1 MSTAHTPAE
10 LVLGTAQ
17 LCDPQS
23 SSDSRDESNRVILA
37 ALNAGVKWIETS
49 PTYGHAETH
58 VGQALRTTKRAHVI
72 TKLGPIQTQ
81 DGTRSIRELVTEKVS
96 QTCSRLNVDRL
107 EVLTLSSVTEIKANG
122 GVLWRTLKELRN
134 EGVIYDLGVAVASPD
149 EAMIAIAEPA
159 ITYMQ
164 LQFNVLDRRWQEAGV
179 IEALGHRPDILVHA
193 HSALLY
199 GMLAGTPGK
208 KWPAIAAVD
217 PEALRLTLWT
227 MAKTM
232 GRDCPADLCINYVRA
247 QPWIHGV
254 IAGAKST
261 SQLAL
266 NIARFKRPALTSDE
280 IAQVNAVMPSASSAA
295 LSHASQTRAA

>member
-17 LCDPQS
+17 LCDPQAS
-23 SSDSRDESNRVILA
+23 PDAQDGSHRLIHA

-49 PTYGHAETH
+49 PAYAHAEIRI
-58 VGQALRTTKRAHVI
+58 GQALRTARRAHII
-72 TKLGPIQTQ
+72 TRMSPIPVQ
-81 DGTRSIRELVTEKVS
+81 DASRSVRELVTENIS
-96 QTCSRLNVDRL
+96 QSCSRLNVDRL
-107 EVLTLSSVTEIKANG
+107 DVLTLNSVTEIKSHG
-122 GVLWRTLKELRN
+122 GVLWRTLREIRD
-134 EGVIYDLGVAVASPD
+134 EGTVYDLGVAVASPE
-149 EAMIAIAEPA
+149 EAMMAIAEPA
-159 ITYMQ
+159 VTYLQ
-164 LQFNVLDRRWQEAGV
+164 LQFNVLDWRWHEAGV
-179 IEALGHRPDILVHA
+179 VEALANRPDILVHA

-199 GMLAGTPGK
+199 GMLAGTPGA
-208 KWPAIAAVD
+208 KWPAIDAID

-227 MAKTM
+227 MAKQM

-266 NIARFKRPALTSDE
+266 NIARFKRPALSESE
-280 IAQVNAVMPSASSAA
+280 IAQVNAVMPRVPRVA
-295 LSHASQTRAA
+295 LGATSRSRAA